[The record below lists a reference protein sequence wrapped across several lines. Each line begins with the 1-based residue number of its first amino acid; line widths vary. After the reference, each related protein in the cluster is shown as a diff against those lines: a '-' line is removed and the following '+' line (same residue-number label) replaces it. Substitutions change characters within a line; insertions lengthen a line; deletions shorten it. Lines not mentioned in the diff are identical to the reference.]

1 MNDKTDVKRR
11 PGLTLA
17 MLLAAAFVLAFGL
30 ETNISAQVVATGPPK
45 PEPAATPADKSAE
58 ETKVNVE
65 GVQVAVDPQTGK
77 LREPTPE
84 ERQALIQAMQRL
96 LSTSTDGLT
105 VVQHPDGSE
114 TVDLEG
120 RFQNLSVA
128 KINADGTV
136 SKQCVTTVKEAAAFL
151 GVDAKTVTDSPQ
163 TATTGAAA
171 GADKASPPPAAKRAT
186 QTPARKRS
194 RQAPR

>member
-11 PGLTLA
+11 PGLALA

-30 ETNISAQVVATGPPK
+30 ETNISAQVAATGPPK
-45 PEPAATPADKSAE
+45 PEPSATPADKSAE

-84 ERQALIQAMQRL
+84 ERQALIQAMRRL

-163 TATTGAAA
+163 TATIGAAA

-186 QTPARKRS
+186 QTPVRKRS